1 MYNATIWCIYLI
13 VMTEYDLPHWK
24 VHAEMNVSI
33 CSLEGKYPDELEKEY
48 AT

>member
-1 MYNATIWCIYLI
+1 MQQSGAFIWLWWQK
-13 VMTEYDLPHWK
+13 MTLPHWK

>member
-1 MYNATIWCIYLI
+1 MQQSGALIWLWWQN
-13 VMTEYDLPHWK
+13 MTLPHWK